1 MWVVPYKRHSAQ
13 ETTIDNRQ
21 IMNRKKYCAP
31 ATIVTKS
38 VCRSTLMAASGPN
51 KLEEQS
57 LGIAN
62 ESTTTKLN
70 LNGSNA
76 WSSEDNKEDEEFDF

>member
-1 MWVVPYKRHSAQ
+1 
-13 ETTIDNRQ
+13 
-21 IMNRKKYCAP
+21 MNRKKYCAP
-31 ATIVTKS
+31 AIIVTEG
-38 VCRSTLMAASGPN
+38 VCHSALMAASGQN
-51 KLEEQS
+51 KLDEQS

-76 WSSEDNKEDEEFDF
+76 WTSEDNKEDEEFDF